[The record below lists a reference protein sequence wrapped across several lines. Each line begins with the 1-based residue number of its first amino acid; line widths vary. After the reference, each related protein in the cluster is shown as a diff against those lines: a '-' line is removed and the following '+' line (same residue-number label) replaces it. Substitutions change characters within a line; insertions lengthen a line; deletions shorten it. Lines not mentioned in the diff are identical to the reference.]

1 MPQLPSPWRNS
12 LNRFNSL
19 TVLWTALHLAREDQR
34 ILISVAQE
42 PEQTMRW
49 FKEALELDAWNA
61 IVDFEPPEARL
72 GERFEEACAACRDYC
87 GPDSFELF
95 LLERGIRS
103 EEHTSELPSLM
114 RIPY

>member
-1 MPQLPSPWRNS
+1 MNGKPLYLKGQENPVYLPLRYEAMPQPPSQWRNS

-49 FKEALELDAWNA
+49 FKEALELDAGDA
-61 IVDFEPPEARL
+61 IVDFEAHEGRMGA
-72 GERFEEACAACRDYC
+72 GFEDRKS
-87 GPDSFELF
+87 GVWGKGGS
-95 LLERGIRS
+95 
-103 EEHTSELPSLM
+103 
-114 RIPY
+114 